1 MYHSYAAAVAHDAL
15 VRAALRVVAADHYG
29 DEASP
34 YADADATVARE
45 KLALAAR
52 ALVRAVDALPESDQP
67 IGWAEEPK
75 PVSFAKAVPA
85 ELVPVED
92 PSADDGLPP
101 HRVRIYSH
109 KPAHAPEFWTNHPA
123 DCDALRYGEKCWLDE
138 LVSAER
144 DLLAPW
150 REWPDTGFYLATPPA
165 EGETGIRFE
174 PTEVE
179 D

>member
-1 MYHSYAAAVAHDAL
+1 MYPSYEAAVAHDAL
-15 VRAALRVVAADHYG
+15 VRAALRSIAADHYG

-34 YADADATVARE
+34 HADADATVAGE
-45 KLALAAR
+45 KLAHAAR
-52 ALVRAVDALPESDQP
+52 ALVRAVDALPDEDQP
-67 IGWAEEPK
+67 IGWGESSAPVPFEETTSEEP
-75 PVSFAKAVPA
+75 VPA
-85 ELVPVED
+85 ED
-92 PSADDGLPP
+92 AGLSP

-144 DLLAPW
+144 DMLVPW
-150 REWPDTGFYLATPPA
+150 RGWPDTGFYFATPPA
-165 EGETGIRFE
+165 EGESSIRFE
-174 PTEVE
+174 SNNWE